1 MGGNTELSGPDLGA
15 GIDAASLNSG
25 DKILGHANG
34 EAVLLARVGDD
45 YFAVG
50 ATCTHY
56 GGPLAEGV
64 IDGQTVR
71 CPWHHACFSLRS
83 GEALRSPALSPIAC
97 WLTERRGSKIVV
109 SGKVERDPLAPTF
122 PIARTDGDEPRAIV
136 IVGVGAAGSAAA
148 EMLRRCGYEGRVT
161 TIDADPD
168 APYDRPNLSKDYLAG
183 NAPEE
188 WIPLRPTGFYAE
200 HGIEVVRGRVT
211 KIDTAAKR
219 IEIEGMSP
227 ILYDRLLLA
236 TGAEPVHLEMPGADL
251 PFVHYLRTL
260 ADSRSIIEAAKTAKG
275 AVVIGSSFIGLE
287 VAASLRARKLD
298 VHVVAPEQIPL
309 GRVLGDYLGG
319 FIRSLHEEKGVV
331 FHLGHTSKRIEQ
343 GAVVLDD
350 DSRLETD
357 LVVIGVGVRP
367 RLQLAEQAGLATDR
381 GLTVNEFL
389 ETNASGVYAAG
400 DIARWPDPHTGE
412 RIRVEHWVLAQRQ
425 GQVAARNMLGARERF
440 DQVPFFWSA
449 HYDISIN
456 YVGHAEKPDHVAV
469 DGDAAKHDVA
479 VRLEKG
485 EELLA
490 LATLFRDEAS
500 LRAELDMEREVGAR
514 SPTVRPQSNDQ
525 MGSDPIS
532 RTENRV

>member
-1 MGGNTELSGPDLGA
+1 MGGNTELSGPDLGQ
-15 GIDAASLNSG
+15 GIDATALNPG

-45 YFAVG
+45 YLAVG

-64 IDGQTVR
+64 IDGHTVR
-71 CPWHHACFSLRS
+71 CPWHHACFNLRS

-97 WLTERRGSKIVV
+97 WLTERRGNKVV
-109 SGKVERDPLAPTF
+109 VAGKVERDPLAPTY
-122 PIARTDGDEPRAIV
+122 PIERVNADAPRAIV
-136 IVGVGAAGSAAA
+136 IVGAGAAGSAAA

-161 TIDADPD
+161 MVDSDHD

-183 NAPEE
+183 TAPEE
-188 WIPLRPTGFYAE
+188 WIPLRPTEFYAE
-200 HGIEVVRGRVT
+200 HGIELVRGRVT
-211 KIDTAAKR
+211 KLDTATKR
-219 IEIEGMSP
+219 LEVEGVAPMT
-227 ILYDRLLLA
+227 YDRLLLA
-236 TGAEPVHLEMPGADL
+236 TGAEPVHLDMAGADL

-260 ADSRSIIEAAKTAKG
+260 ADSRSIIEAAKTAKR

-309 GRVLGDYLGG
+309 GKVLGEYLGG

-343 GAVVLDD
+343 GGVILDD
-350 DSRLETD
+350 DSRLEAD

-367 RLQLAEQAGLATDR
+367 RLQLAESAGLAIDR
-381 GLTVNEFL
+381 GVTVNEFL
-389 ETNASGVYAAG
+389 ETSAPGVFAAG

-412 RIRVEHWVLAQRQ
+412 RIRVEHWVLAQRH

-456 YVGHAEKPDHVAV
+456 YVGHAEKPDHTAV

-479 VRLEKG
+479 VRMERG
-485 EELLA
+485 GELLA
-490 LATLFRDEAS
+490 LATLFRDDES
-500 LRAELDMEREVGAR
+500 LRAELEMEHEVATR
-514 SPTVRPQSNDQ
+514 A
-525 MGSDPIS
+525 
-532 RTENRV
+532 